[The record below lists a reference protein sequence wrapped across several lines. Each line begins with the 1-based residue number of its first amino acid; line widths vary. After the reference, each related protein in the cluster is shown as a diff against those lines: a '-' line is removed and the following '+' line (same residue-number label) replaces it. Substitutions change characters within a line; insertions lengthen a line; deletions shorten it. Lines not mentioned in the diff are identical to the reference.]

1 LSAARARLFVA
12 LELPAAA
19 KTAVVDFRDAALG
32 SVAGLR
38 FMEGNALHVTLCF
51 LGSCPPQEIGAI
63 AGACGSL
70 ARTGP
75 PGLTLGEA
83 IWLPV
88 RRPSVV
94 AVTIADA
101 VGALAQ
107 LQAALAR
114 ALSSG
119 GWYEPDARPY
129 LPHVTIARV
138 RRGPRVRPID
148 LPAPE
153 PVSLDGA
160 PVTLFRSRLGGASP
174 RYEPL
179 T

>member
-1 LSAARARLFVA
+1 LSDGRARLFVA

-19 KTAVVDFRDAALG
+19 RAVLVDFGAATFS

-38 FMEGNALHVTLCF
+38 LVEADALHLTLCF
-51 LGSCPPQEIGAI
+51 LGSRPPDEIGAI
-63 AGACGSL
+63 AGACAAV

-75 PGLTLGEA
+75 AGLTLGEA

-94 AVTIADA
+94 AVKLADPD
-101 VGALAQ
+101 GALGQ
-107 LQAALAR
+107 LQAAVAQ

-119 GWYEPDARPY
+119 GWYEPDERPY

-138 RRGPRVRPID
+138 RRGPRVRPFD

-153 PVSLDGA
+153 PVALDGGA
-160 PVTLFRSRLGGASP
+160 VTLFRSRLGAERP

-179 T
+179 A

>member
-1 LSAARARLFVA
+1 LSEARARLFVA

-19 KTAVVDFRDAALG
+19 KTALVDFRDAALG
-32 SVAGLR
+32 SVADLR
-38 FMEGNALHVTLCF
+38 LIGADALHLTLCF
-51 LGSCPPQEIGAI
+51 LGSRPPEEIGPI
-63 AGACGSL
+63 AGACASL

-75 PGLTLGEA
+75 RGLTLGEA
-83 IWLPV
+83 VWLPV

-101 VGALAQ
+101 AGALAQ
-107 LQAALAR
+107 LQSAVAR
-114 ALSSG
+114 ALHSG
-119 GWYEPDARPY
+119 GWYEPEARPY

-138 RRGPRVRPID
+138 RRGPRVRSID

-160 PVTLFRSRLGGASP
+160 PLTLFRSRLGGAGP